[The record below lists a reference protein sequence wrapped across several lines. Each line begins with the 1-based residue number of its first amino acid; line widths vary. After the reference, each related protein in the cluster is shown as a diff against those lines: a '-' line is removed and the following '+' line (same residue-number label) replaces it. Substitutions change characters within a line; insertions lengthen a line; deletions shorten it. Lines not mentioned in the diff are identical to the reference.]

1 MLNQRCKWLVKS
13 QLIFSNQSWKA
24 TKITLF
30 ELNELKLSC
39 YQLSINF
46 AFLPYIHVLL
56 LLEQLYS
63 THDTLLSDC
72 EAQTDTLFV
81 LCIFTEV
88 DIRVLS

>member
-46 AFLPYIHVLL
+46 AFLHIYMYFYSWNNYILL
-56 LLEQLYS
+56 MILCCLTVRLKLIPFLCCVYLL
-63 THDTLLSDC
+63 
-72 EAQTDTLFV
+72 
-81 LCIFTEV
+81 
-88 DIRVLS
+88 R